1 MNRLC
6 TIWLTAA
13 AVSSVLLL
21 CAPVVI
27 AADAP
32 REVVVERVPTL
43 RERATEQ
50 VIAAAKDADPFVRAN
65 AMEAAQRLPDR
76 AAVLVQLGLED
87 AQPAVRFAALATMG
101 RLALKQSIAS
111 AKRLQNDGDA
121 SVKAAA
127 LFALRRAG
135 EDVDLTPWAGM
146 LSSQDAAL
154 RGNVAMLAGWL
165 GDKSAAPMLK
175 DTARVPLQ
183 KTGAAQAAI
192 ARMQVAEAL
201 VTLGDEESL
210 DAVRAG
216 AYSQHDEVRVLAVQ
230 IMGRTGDRRMEKA
243 IEEFV
248 AKPPVE
254 LQLAAAEALARWS
267 KENGLDA
274 ALRACD
280 SPTPAVRAQ
289 AAMTLGL
296 MKDARVEP
304 ALAKMLGDTSA
315 QVRVAAAAAVL
326 GR

>member
-6 TIWLTAA
+6 AIPLTVAIAA
-13 AVSSVLLL
+13 IVVAM
-21 CAPVVI
+21 CAPATI
-27 AADAP
+27 GADAP
-32 REVVVERVPTL
+32 RENVAERVATL

-50 VIAAAKDADPFVRAN
+50 VIAATKDADPFVRAN

-101 RLALKQSIAS
+101 RLSLKQPIAT
-111 AKRLQNDGDA
+111 ARRLQGDA
-121 SVKAAA
+121 DPSVRAAA

-146 LSSQDAAL
+146 LASQDAGL

-183 KTGAAQAAI
+183 KIGAAQAAI

-201 VTLGDEESL
+201 VTLGDEASL

-230 IMGRTGDRRMEKA
+230 IMGRAGDRRMEKA

-254 LQLAAAEALARWS
+254 LQLAAAEALARWG
-267 KENGLDA
+267 KQRGLDV
-274 ALRACD
+274 ALSALD
-280 SPTPAVRAQ
+280 STTPAVRAQ

-296 MKDARVEP
+296 MKDARVDP
-304 ALAKMLGDTSA
+304 ALAKSLGDASA